1 MKTILLLWLSFFSFS
16 LFAPSSSPPI
26 AWQEIDKG
34 LFFAS
39 YLAPQTSSHGD
50 SKFSILRIDPKQ
62 YELKLY
68 SAKQP
73 GETTRTAAQ
82 WAEAKGLLAVINAG
96 MYQGD
101 FATNVG
107 YMKIGD
113 FINNPRLNQDN
124 CIAAFGAKNESLP
137 PFQIIDRRCQDWDA
151 MKNQYQSFT
160 QSIRMVDCRQIN
172 RWSQQPR
179 KWSMVVLGRDQ
190 DGNALFIFTRS
201 PYPVHDFIDMLL
213 AAPLDLYNLMYLEG
227 GPEASFYLN
236 HQGFSVSQMGSY
248 ETGFNEDDNNR
259 EFWPI
264 PNVIGV
270 VKRE

>member
-137 PFQIIDRRCQDWDA
+137 PFQIIDRRCQDWDE
-151 MKNQYQSFT
+151 
-160 QSIRMVDCRQIN
+160 RIN
-172 RWSQQPR
+172 PVFYSRP
-179 KWSMVVLGRDQ
+179 KYNSMG
-190 DGNALFIFTRS
+190 
-201 PYPVHDFIDMLL
+201 
-213 AAPLDLYNLMYLEG
+213 
-227 GPEASFYLN
+227 
-236 HQGFSVSQMGSY
+236 
-248 ETGFNEDDNNR
+248 
-259 EFWPI
+259 
-264 PNVIGV
+264 
-270 VKRE
+270 K